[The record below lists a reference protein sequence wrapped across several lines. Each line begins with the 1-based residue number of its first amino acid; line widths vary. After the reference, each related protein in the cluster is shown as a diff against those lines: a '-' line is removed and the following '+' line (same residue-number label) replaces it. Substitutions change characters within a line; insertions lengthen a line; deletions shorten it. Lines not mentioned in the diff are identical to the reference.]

1 MTAVSLKE
9 LLPDALEKGYAI
21 PGFVVLGWE
30 DAISFVEA
38 SEELNLPIIIQAGP
52 ACRQHTPIPVLGKM
66 FRELADKA
74 KTKMAA
80 QQVAVSI
87 FRLCWMVRRV
97 RSVRVFFPAPF
108 QG

>member
-1 MTAVSLKE
+1 MPSLNDSCFTKRDI
-9 LLPDALEKGYAI
+9 PDALEKGYAI

-66 FRELADKA
+66 FRELAD
-74 KTKMAA
+74 
-80 QQVAVSI
+80 
-87 FRLCWMVRRV
+87 RLKQKLFATLIMLLLKKNVKLL
-97 RSVRVFFPAPF
+97 
-108 QG
+108 

>member
-38 SEELNLPIIIQAGP
+38 SEEFTDNYTSRPSLQTAYAHPSI
-52 ACRQHTPIPVLGKM
+52 RQNV
-66 FRELADKA
+66 
-74 KTKMAA
+74 
-80 QQVAVSI
+80 
-87 FRLCWMVRRV
+87 
-97 RSVRVFFPAPF
+97 
-108 QG
+108 

>member
-9 LLPDALEKGYAI
+9 ILPDALEKGYAI

-66 FRELADKA
+66 FRELADRA
-74 KTKMAA
+74 KTKIVCHLDHATSEKECET
-80 QQVAVSI
+80 AVNEG
-87 FRLCWMVRRV
+87 FT
-97 RSVRVFFPAPF
+97 SVMFLSLIHI
-108 QG
+108 